1 MTQFAIIFWSCVV
14 TANICQFFYSHRLYF
29 LNLACQASQHYFSF
43 EASLKYLLGHFPLSV
58 TKHASLH
65 MRKNAL
71 NTLWRGREK
80 QADGAGWPPAV
91 LMYVFHQIN
100 AQNSDYLYQSQRMS
114 MPRKKICYVVA
125 NDHATTQKSY
135 CSENPCY
142 WETVSPCGAWPYHN
156 SVKLHC
162 SESPCYKKTISH
174 CGERPYHNPVKLHGS
189 ESPCYRKATNPCGE
203 NLRHTCHYFQQRG
216 EQPCHELLHH

>member
-80 QADGAGWPPAV
+80 QTDGAGWPPAV

-142 WETVSPCGAWPYHN
+142 WEN
-156 SVKLHC
+156 
-162 SESPCYKKTISH
+162 YKSLWRTTIPQS
-174 CGERPYHNPVKLHGS
+174 CKI
-189 ESPCYRKATNPCGE
+189 TW
-203 NLRHTCHYFQQRG
+203 
-216 EQPCHELLHH
+216 